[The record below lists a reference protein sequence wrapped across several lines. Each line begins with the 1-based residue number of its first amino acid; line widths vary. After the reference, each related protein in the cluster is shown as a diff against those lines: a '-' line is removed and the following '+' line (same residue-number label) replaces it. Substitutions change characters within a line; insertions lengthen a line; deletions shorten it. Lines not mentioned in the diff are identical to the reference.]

1 MSEKYYDKAAIDAMF
16 PGKPIATPGLA
27 VRVTG
32 LGKADGTYLV
42 VRATQTELVLT
53 PKTGFEPEGG
63 DHE

>member
-1 MSEKYYDKAAIDAMF
+1 MSEKYYDKA
-16 PGKPIATPGLA
+16 
-27 VRVTG
+27 VTG

>member
-1 MSEKYYDKAAIDAMF
+1 MTKRRLMPCF
-16 PGKPIATPGLA
+16 PVSRL
-27 VRVTG
+27 VTG